1 MTGGRLDIAHI
12 NGMSQVEFAE
22 ALGGV
27 FEHSPWAAA
36 GAWAAR
42 PFASADGLHKAM
54 MDTVR
59 GAPAEERLRLLR
71 AHPDLAGKAARAGSM
86 TADSVSEQSRAGL
99 DRLNDEEYERFNRL
113 NFAYREKFDF
123 PFIIAVRNHTLESIL
138 DAFEERLGH
147 TVEEESEAALAEIG
161 AISRLRLDALIGE
174 AADA

>member
-71 AHPDLAGKAARAGSM
+71 AHPGPGGPRRRAP
-86 TADSVSEQSRAGL
+86 D
-99 DRLNDEEYERFNRL
+99 
-113 NFAYREKFDF
+113 
-123 PFIIAVRNHTLESIL
+123 P
-138 DAFEERLGH
+138 
-147 TVEEESEAALAEIG
+147 
-161 AISRLRLDALIGE
+161 
-174 AADA
+174 